1 MSGKTDE
8 AKSKAKTKAPGG
20 DAPSAD
26 AVAEYLKNNPGF
38 LNDRPELIA
47 ALVPPEYVRGEA
59 VVDLQRFMLERMR
72 GDHAQMAARERALLD
87 AAKANTRTQAR
98 VHAAIKAL
106 LGPRSFER
114 LIGVVSEELPR
125 LFGIRAAS
133 LCVETGE
140 PLPGNAGD
148 IGVILIPPG
157 TLDELFEGHNPIVL
171 RSEVRGDKAIFGRKA
186 ARIRS
191 VALMRL
197 DFGEGAPRG
206 MLALGSTEPHE
217 FDPRQG
223 TELLAFFAH
232 VLQHRIRRWLNRP
245 D

>member
-1 MSGKTDE
+1 MSGKSD
-8 AKSKAKTKAPGG
+8 KAKTKTKTPGAEAPT
-20 DAPSAD
+20 AE
-26 AVAEYLKNNPGF
+26 AVAAYLKRNPSF
-38 LNDRPELIA
+38 LNDRPDLIA
-47 ALVPPEYVRGEA
+47 ALVPPEFDHGEEI
-59 VVDLQRFMLERMR
+59 VDLQRFMLERMR

-87 AAKANTRTQAR
+87 AAEANARTQAR
-98 VHAAIKAL
+98 VHAAIEAL
-106 LGPRSFER
+106 LGPRSFEG
-114 LIGVVSEELPR
+114 LIGVVSEELPK
-125 LFGIRAAS
+125 LFEIKAAS

-157 TLDELFEGHNPIVL
+157 TLDELFEGRAPVVL

-206 MLALGSTEPHE
+206 MLALGSTAPREY
-217 FDPRQG
+217 DPRQG
-223 TELLAFFAH
+223 TELLSFFAH

>member
-1 MSGKTDE
+1 MSGKSD
-8 AKSKAKTKAPGG
+8 KAKTKAP
-20 DAPSAD
+20 SAD
-26 AVAEYLKNNPGF
+26 APTADAVTAYLKRNPSF
-38 LNDRPELIA
+38 LNDRPDLIA
-47 ALVPPEYVRGEA
+47 ALVPPEFDHGGDI
-59 VVDLQRFMLERMR
+59 VDLQRFMLERMR
-72 GDHAQMAARERALLD
+72 DDHTQMAARERVLLD
-87 AAKANTRTQAR
+87 AAEANARTQAR
-98 VHAAIKAL
+98 VHAAIRAL
-106 LGPRSFER
+106 LAPRSFEG
-114 LIGVVSEELPR
+114 LIGVVSEELPK
-125 LFGIRAAS
+125 LFEIRAAS
-133 LCVETGE
+133 LCVETGD

-157 TLDELFEGHNPIVL
+157 TLDELFAGHNAVVL
-171 RSEVRGDKAIFGRKA
+171 RPEIQGDKAIFGRKA

-206 MLALGSTEPHE
+206 MLALGSTEPRE

-223 TELLAFFAH
+223 TELLSFFAH